1 MRSGKR
7 KKTHASVFDRF
18 RARRRD
24 GRTRSRKPKNAFK
37 TDPSL
42 VGVRLGSV
50 SRLRQ
55 LITIGELSTEL
66 CLSCVRD
73 ITADARRTREK
84 PRLKAFALRGRA
96 RTPQVNEIQS
106 SVVKFPFQ
114 ESLQMVRTMISSSSA
129 FARMV
134 HETETE
140 TLRLARSASRSVRFE
155 LRRLGTGP
163 SALRAVHRKSS
174 CGRIRALRA
183 TWRES
188 VARVTL

>member
-73 ITADARRTREK
+73 ITADARRTHHARYYASRFADAREHL
-84 PRLKAFALRGRA
+84 RLTRFKVLSSQTSDGTDNDFLIIGVRACRRQNRNRDWRALFSEVFDLSSGDSGLARA
-96 RTPQVNEIQS
+96 RCG
-106 SVVKFPFQ
+106 PF
-114 ESLQMVRTMISSSSA
+114 
-129 FARMV
+129 
-134 HETETE
+134 
-140 TLRLARSASRSVRFE
+140 
-155 LRRLGTGP
+155 TG
-163 SALRAVHRKSS
+163 S